1 MNKNIKQL
9 QKYNFFCHTVS
20 QKNVLHAFHLKRVPY
35 ERMKGRMRKNF
46 VGEKNSRSFSEFYL
60 KFLENMYNLF

>member
-9 QKYNFFCHTVS
+9 QKYNFFVILS
-20 QKNVLHAFHLKRVPY
+20 VKKNVLHAFHLKRVPY

-46 VGEKNSRSFSEFYL
+46 VGRKILDLLVNFT
-60 KFLENMYNLF
+60 

>member
-9 QKYNFFCHTVS
+9 QNTIFLSYCQS
-20 QKNVLHAFHLKRVPY
+20 KNVLHAFHLKRVPY

-46 VGEKNSRSFSEFYL
+46 VGRKILDLLVNFT
-60 KFLENMYNLF
+60 

>member
-1 MNKNIKQL
+1 M
-9 QKYNFFCHTVS
+9 
-20 QKNVLHAFHLKRVPY
+20 LHAFHLKRVPY

>member
-9 QKYNFFCHTVS
+9 QKYIFCHTVS

>member
-9 QKYNFFCHTVS
+9 QKYNFFVILS
-20 QKNVLHAFHLKRVPY
+20 VKKNVLHAFHLKRVPY

>member
-9 QKYNFFCHTVS
+9 QKYNFFVILS
-20 QKNVLHAFHLKRVPY
+20 VKKNVLHAFHLKRVPY
-35 ERMKGRMRKNF
+35 ERMKGRIRKNF

>member
-9 QKYNFFCHTVS
+9 QNTIFCHTVS

-46 VGEKNSRSFSEFYL
+46 VGRKILDLLVNFT
-60 KFLENMYNLF
+60 